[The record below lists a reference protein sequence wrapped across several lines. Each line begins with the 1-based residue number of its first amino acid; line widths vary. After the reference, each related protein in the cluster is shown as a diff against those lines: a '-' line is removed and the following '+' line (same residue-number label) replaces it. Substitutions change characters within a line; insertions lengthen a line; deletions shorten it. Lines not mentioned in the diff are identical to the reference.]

1 VIRALVAKSVRR
13 YYLAFNHLG
22 SSLLFKARYDVGLW
36 CQLIQQVPVIRDLF
50 MQIAENLVALIHYTL
65 KNETGEVLDSSAGQ
79 EPLSFVCGANNIVS
93 GLENALLGKVVGDK
107 LDVVVKPEEGYGDI
121 REELVQKVDRANFE
135 GIDNIEVG
143 MQFMAEAPWGQQPV
157 TVIAVEE
164 KEVTLDGNH
173 PLAGQ
178 TLQFSVEVTD
188 VREATEDEL
197 AHGHVH
203 DEGCN
208 HDH

>member
-1 VIRALVAKSVRR
+1 MIGALVGKSVRR
-13 YYLAFNHLG
+13 YYLVFNHLG

>member
-1 VIRALVAKSVRR
+1 
-13 YYLAFNHLG
+13 
-22 SSLLFKARYDVGLW
+22 
-36 CQLIQQVPVIRDLF
+36 

-65 KNETGEVLDSSAGQ
+65 KNEAGDVLDSSAGQ
-79 EPLSFVCGANNIVS
+79 EPLPFVCGANNIVS

-107 LDVVVKPEEGYGDI
+107 LDVVVKPEEGYGDV
-121 REELVQKVDRANFE
+121 REELVQKVELANFQ
-135 GIDNIEVG
+135 GIDNVEVG

-157 TVIAVEE
+157 TVVSVEDDG
-164 KEVTLDGNH
+164 VTLDGNH

-178 TLQFSVEVTD
+178 VLQFSVEVTE

-203 DEGCN
+203 GEDCH